1 MTVPRDDVVSS
12 HVPRQIQNPT
22 IIGVFYARPVVARGV
37 VLGSHDTYIESDS
50 DGTCCTSN
58 LRVDFRV
65 ADNAREFTQE
75 VVADGGVHRVRVAR
89 QDALRAGCAP
99 QRPLSRSWVN
109 RGPVF

>member
-1 MTVPRDDVVSS
+1 MTVLRDDVVSS

-75 VVADGGVHRVRVAR
+75 VVADGEAHISAPYGLASLMAAGFLVTEHRA
-89 QDALRAGCAP
+89 DED
-99 QRPLSRSWVN
+99 LSVEN
-109 RGPVF
+109 D